1 MKHILV
7 TILLI
12 AFLSEVKAQYPKL
25 IVEFTNKNST
35 PYSIN
40 NPSQYLS
47 ARAIARRTRYNIS
60 IDSADLP
67 IVSRY
72 IDSVLSKGPVT
83 LLSKSKWLN
92 QILIQC
98 TDAVTINKIM
108 SLPFVKNVQSIGYR
122 PAPTRVKLKDSVTIV
137 PNLSLFGRTMADAY
151 NYGTSY
157 NQVHIHEGEFL
168 HNKGFS
174 GQGITI
180 GVLDAGFNSYKT
192 VTAFDSVRMNGQILG
207 EKDFVAFDNS
217 VNEDDT
223 HGMYCLS
230 TMCANWPGQM
240 VGTAPKANYWLVRTE
255 YAPTEFPIEEH
266 NWVVGA
272 EFVDSS
278 GADMISSSLGYN
290 TFDDAA
296 FDHNYND
303 FYKNRT
309 IVTRGATHAAKKGM
323 IVMNSAGNDGNG
335 SWKYIGF
342 PADAD
347 SVCAV
352 GAVTQTGVIASF
364 SSYGYPGK
372 VKPNIASVGAGTIIA
387 GLGNFPVS
395 GNGTSFANP
404 NIAGLIACL
413 WQAFPE
419 FNNMEILDAVYR
431 SCPTYN
437 TPNDRIGFGIPNMRI
452 AYGILEQKRS
462 SSFTNNWLV
471 ANPVPFNNIDEL
483 LVKFKAP
490 ETGKIAVRLIDT
502 QGRIVDKIEMNVTVD
517 GIYETRFSNAFN
529 LARGVYFVQYVGM
542 KEKQTLRVVKM

>member
-1 MKHILV
+1 
-7 TILLI
+7 
-12 AFLSEVKAQYPKL
+12 
-25 IVEFTNKNST
+25 
-35 PYSIN
+35 
-40 NPSQYLS
+40 
-47 ARAIARRTRYNIS
+47 
-60 IDSADLP
+60 
-67 IVSRY
+67 
-72 IDSVLSKGPVT
+72 
-83 LLSKSKWLN
+83 
-92 QILIQC
+92 
-98 TDAVTINKIM
+98 
-108 SLPFVKNVQSIGYR
+108 
-122 PAPTRVKLKDSVTIV
+122 
-137 PNLSLFGRTMADAY
+137 
-151 NYGTSY
+151 
-157 NQVHIHEGEFL
+157 
-168 HNKGFS
+168 
-174 GQGITI
+174 
-180 GVLDAGFNSYKT
+180 
-192 VTAFDSVRMNGQILG
+192 
-207 EKDFVAFDNS
+207 
-217 VNEDDT
+217 
-223 HGMYCLS
+223 
-230 TMCANWPGQM
+230 
-240 VGTAPKANYWLVRTE
+240 
-255 YAPTEFPIEEH
+255 
-266 NWVVGA
+266 
-272 EFVDSS
+272 
-278 GADMISSSLGYN
+278 
-290 TFDDAA
+290 
-296 FDHNYND
+296 
-303 FYKNRT
+303 
-309 IVTRGATHAAKKGM
+309 
-323 IVMNSAGNDGNG
+323 MNSAGNEGNG

-490 ETGKIAVRLIDT
+490 ETGKIALRLIDT
-502 QGRIVDKIEMNVTVD
+502 QGRMVEKIEMNVTID

-529 LARGVYFVQYVGM
+529 LARGVYFVLYVGV
-542 KEKQTLRVVKM
+542 KEKQALKVVKM

>member
-1 MKHILV
+1 MKHILA
-7 TILLI
+7 ILFSLI
-12 AFLSEVKAQYPKL
+12 FFCEAKAQYPKL
-25 IVEFTNKNST
+25 IVEFTNKNTT
-35 PYSIN
+35 PHSIN

-67 IVSRY
+67 IVPRY
-72 IDSVLSKGPVT
+72 IDSVLSKGAVT
-83 LLSKSKWLN
+83 LLSRSKWLN
-92 QILIQC
+92 QVLIQC
-98 TDAVTINKIM
+98 TDPIAINKIM
-108 SLPFVKNVQSIGYR
+108 ALPFVKNVQGIGYR
-122 PAPTRVKLKDSVTIV
+122 PAPPKVKFNDSITILPNVTIAA
-137 PNLSLFGRTMADAY
+137 RTMADTY
-151 NYGTSY
+151 NYGTNY

-174 GQGITI
+174 GQGMMI

-192 VTAFDSVRMNGQILG
+192 ITAFDSVRLNGQILG

-217 VNEDDT
+217 VNEDDS
-223 HGMYCLS
+223 HGMFCLS

-255 YAPTEFPIEEH
+255 NAPTEFPIEEH

-272 EFVDSS
+272 EFVDSC
-278 GADMISSSLGYN
+278 GADMISSSLGY
-290 TFDDAA
+290 TDFDDPA
-296 FDHNYND
+296 FNHNYNQ
-303 FYKNRT
+303 FYKNAT
-309 IVTRGATHAAKKGM
+309 MVTRGATHAAKKGM
-323 IVMNSAGNDGNG
+323 IVMNSAGNDGNS

-352 GAVTQTGVIASF
+352 GAVTQSSVLASF

-387 GLGNFPVS
+387 GFGNFPVS

-419 FNNMEILDAVYR
+419 FNNMQILDAVYR

-437 TPNDRIGFGIPNMRI
+437 TPNDRIGFGIPNMRV
-452 AYGILEQKRS
+452 AYGILEAKRNTA
-462 SSFTNNWLV
+462 FTNSWFV
-471 ANPVPFNNIDEL
+471 ANPVPFNNINDL
-483 LVKFKAP
+483 MVRMKAP
-490 ETGKIAVRLIDT
+490 ETGKVIIRLIDT
-502 QGRIVDKIEMNVTVD
+502 QGRIVDKVELNVTQD
-517 GIYETRFSNAFN
+517 GIYETRFRNAFN
-529 LARGVYFVQYVGM
+529 LARGVYFVQYVGV
-542 KEKQTLRVVKM
+542 KEKQTLKVMKM